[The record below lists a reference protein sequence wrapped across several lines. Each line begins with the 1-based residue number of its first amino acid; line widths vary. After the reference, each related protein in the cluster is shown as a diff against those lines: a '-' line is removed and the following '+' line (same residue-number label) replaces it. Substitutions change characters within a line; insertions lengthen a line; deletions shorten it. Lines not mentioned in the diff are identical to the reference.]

1 MRLTKFGHSCL
12 LVEEQRAR
20 MLLDPGTLSSGF
32 EELQGLTAILYTH
45 QHADHLDPDR
55 LQGLLDHN
63 PGVRVVSDEGSAKPL
78 GQAGAEVE
86 VVHDGDELEIGAVGV
101 HIVGRDHAV
110 IHPDIP
116 VVPNVGYL
124 GGVVMLSSLTSP
136 LTPFVDALPLPAR
149 RLAREHQGSLRVR
162 LRTGSHRFHRDLPE
176 SRVWTYD
183 GSLPGPTIEAERGH
197 PVRVD
202 WRNEL
207 EGKLPVAV
215 TLAPTATDRN
225 GIPVQ
230 CLPGLSGGV
239 PEDPPLEVPLLLQDR
254 NFGQDPQGRLTGEL
268 VHKTDP
274 GTMEAFAPFTTVNGK
289 VWPVL
294 EVRRATY
301 RLRVVNGSN
310 ARTFRLVLLGDAGP
324 ELDRISQIGTDG
336 GLLRA
341 PVAVPPDGLV
351 LASAERADLLVD
363 FSDLAPGSELTLVNT
378 ATAPFDG
385 APFPAERA
393 LWAAN
398 LDGLL
403 PYPDVMRFRV
413 VPGPSMRRPV
423 TQQLATDSAPP
434 TERDLAG
441 AVRRAVAL
449 VEQELDDAPNMLTM
463 RELAEVPDDDSGER
477 LITVV
482 DQGTDGQTRT
492 VARFRTAACHF
503 EDTVTFFPV
512 LGRWEVWQLINL
524 TGDTHP
530 IHIHLNPFHVLAR
543 RPIMV
548 TVPDGGITDTA
559 TSARVHLGRSP
570 DDALEHV
577 LDANEQGLKDTVRVN
592 PNEIVELAV
601 RFEGFSGRYMYHCHI
616 LEHEDRDMMRPIV
629 VMPEQLGPFMS

>member
-1 MRLTKFGHSCL
+1 MRVRPAWANGTEPS
-12 LVEEQRAR
+12 RR
-20 MLLDPGTLSSGF
+20 WPG
-32 EELQGLTAILYTH
+32 I
-45 QHADHLDPDR
+45 
-55 LQGLLDHN
+55 
-63 PGVRVVSDEGSAKPL
+63 VRP
-78 GQAGAEVE
+78 
-86 VVHDGDELEIGAVGV
+86 
-101 HIVGRDHAV
+101 
-110 IHPDIP
+110 
-116 VVPNVGYL
+116 
-124 GGVVMLSSLTSP
+124 SLRPP
-136 LTPFVDALPLPAR
+136 LTPFVDALPLPR
-149 RLAREHQGSLRVR
+149 RILADQHGGELTVPIRAA
-162 LRTGSHRFHRDLPE
+162 THRFHRDLPE
-176 SRVWTYD
+176 SRVWAYD
-183 GSLPGPTIEAERGH
+183 GRVPGPTIEAERGR
-197 PVRVD
+197 PVRVH
-202 WRNEL
+202 WRNEIDQPY
-207 EGKLPVAV
+207 PVAN
-215 TLAPTATDRN
+215 TLAPTETD
-225 GIPVQ
+225 GGGVPVQ
-230 CLPGLSGGV
+230 CLPGLSGGTPDPKAAALSGYTV
-239 PEDPPLEVPLLLQDR
+239 VHLHGAVTAAPSDGWAENLFAPGQHAVSDYPMDQRAALLWYHDHVMGVTQLTVYAGLAGLWIVRDQRERELDLPEGPPFEVPLLLADR
-254 NFGQDPQGRLTGEL
+254 NFGLGADGQLTGAL

-274 GTMEAFAPFTTVNGK
+274 GTMEAFAPFTVVNGK

-294 EVRRATY
+294 DVQPATY
-301 RLRVVNGSN
+301 RLRVLNGSN
-310 ARTFRLVLLGDAGP
+310 SRTFRLVLLRDGHP
-324 ELDRISQIGTDG
+324 ELERITQIGTDS
-336 GLLRA
+336 GLLQA
-341 PVAVPPDGLV
+341 PVAVPRGGLV

-363 FSDLAPGSELTLVNT
+363 FSDLEPGSQLTLVNT

>member
-1 MRLTKFGHSCL
+1 
-12 LVEEQRAR
+12 
-20 MLLDPGTLSSGF
+20 
-32 EELQGLTAILYTH
+32 
-45 QHADHLDPDR
+45 
-55 LQGLLDHN
+55 
-63 PGVRVVSDEGSAKPL
+63 
-78 GQAGAEVE
+78 
-86 VVHDGDELEIGAVGV
+86 
-101 HIVGRDHAV
+101 
-110 IHPDIP
+110 
-116 VVPNVGYL
+116 
-124 GGVVMLSSLTSP
+124 MLSSLTSP

-239 PEDPPLEVPLLLQDR
+239 PDANAASLPGFAVVHLHGGLTAAAYDGWAENIFAPGQHAVGDYAMDQRAALLWYHDHVMSVTRFTVYAGHAGLWIVRDERERDLGLPEGPPLEVPLLLQDR
-254 NFGQDPQGRLTGEL
+254 NFGQDHQGRLTGEL

-434 TERDLAG
+434 TDRDLAG
-441 AVRRAVAL
+441 AVR
-449 VEQELDDAPNMLTM
+449 
-463 RELAEVPDDDSGER
+463 
-477 LITVV
+477 
-482 DQGTDGQTRT
+482 
-492 VARFRTAACHF
+492 RFRTAACHF
-503 EDTVTFFPV
+503 EDTVTFCPV